1 MIIRT
6 LILATLSF
14 NSFAF
19 SPPKDFS
26 STTLE
31 LEEKLLQAT
40 LKNQFASGKSALGV
54 ELVNNILKDY
64 KNRINSDFHIPKY
77 FDSSVRFW
85 FSIYTQYT
93 STQAVVHDRND
104 LSVVYNV
111 MDFTELHQSSVSKFT
126 KAKLQ
131 AKLSLDYSVRLKK
144 ILHKLGSG
152 TTKLDKEERAILDML
167 KRSSLKVPQNRAV
180 RKKFFTN
187 LAQNIRVQTGQRDM
201 IYRGVLR
208 ATPYFEFFDELFNQF
223 KLPHELLAISFLES
237 SFNPKAHS
245 RADAVGAWQF
255 MPYIG
260 SLMMPTR
267 EKFLDYRY
275 NHVISSIAAMH
286 LLKENRMILRRWD
299 LAVTAYNSGTKHL
312 VKARRQFKKK
322 NPSPSLEYI
331 LENYKHAHLGFA
343 SKNFYSEFLALV
355 HVLAYKESIYKLSGT
370 DALAHRFKI
379 NNLNFYIT
387 KCNLVPNTF
396 YKALQKSSPFIEELN
411 YHLRSHKMAYSKGK
425 IVVSDVDLTDKRYI
439 KVDKKIISQ
448 KRPKDWPKLLTKQK
462 CL

>member
-6 LILATLSF
+6 LILMGLSF
-14 NSFAF
+14 NTMAF

-31 LEEKLLQAT
+31 LEERLLQAT
-40 LKNQFASGKSALGV
+40 LKNQFATGKSALGV
-54 ELVNNILKDY
+54 ELVNNILGDY
-64 KNRINSDFHIPKY
+64 KSRINKDFHIPKY
-77 FDSSVRFW
+77 FEPSVRFW

-93 STQAVVHDRND
+93 SNQAVIHDRND
-104 LSVVYNV
+104 LSIVYNV

-144 ILHKLGSG
+144 MLHKIASG
-152 TTKLDKEERAILDML
+152 TNKLNKEERAILNLLESDK
-167 KRSSLKVPQNRAV
+167 KRVPKNKAV
-180 RKKFFTN
+180 RKKYFTK
-187 LAQNIRVQTGQRDM
+187 LAQSIRVQTGQRDM

-208 ATPYFEFFDELFNQF
+208 ATPYFEFFDHLFENF

-267 EKFLDYRY
+267 EKYLDYRY
-275 NHVISSIAAMH
+275 NHVISSVAAMH
-286 LLKENRMILRRWD
+286 LLKENRMILKRWD

-312 VKARRQFKKK
+312 VKARRQFQKK
-322 NPSPSLEYI
+322 NPNPSLEYV

-355 HVLAYKESIYKLSGT
+355 HVLAYKESIYKLTGT
-370 DALAHRFKI
+370 ESLRDRFKI
-379 NNLNFYIT
+379 SNLNFYIT
-387 KCNLVPNTF
+387 KCNLTPVSF

-411 YHLRSHKMAYSKGK
+411 YHLRSHQMAYSKGR
-425 IVVSDVDLTDKRYI
+425 IIVSDVDLTNKRYI
-439 KVDKKIISQ
+439 KVDNKTVFQ
-448 KRPKDWPKLLTKQK
+448 KRPKDWPKLLGNQK
-462 CL
+462 CQ